1 MNDQPDRKDEFGSF
15 DEISEADRK
24 AALDIFGRAIIESRD
39 RAVTQWD
46 QILTSNRGYPAW
58 ERLLNRRPDL
68 DERTREILKE
78 ALPHAI
84 DTFMYCLLDELDGSR
99 TIRVSVTLDSGMVID
114 VARAS
119 WGLAAEPTTDEGW
132 LVRFSKQRFDQP
144 G

>member
-24 AALDIFGRAIIESRD
+24 AALDIFGKTLIESRD
-39 RAVTQWD
+39 TAVTQWD
-46 QILTSNRGYPAW
+46 QILTSKRHYPAW
-58 ERLLNRRPDL
+58 ERLRSRYPDL
-68 DERTREILKE
+68 DGQSREILRE

-84 DTFMYCLLDELDGSR
+84 DTFMYCLLDQLDGSR
-99 TIRVSVTLDSGMVID
+99 TVRVSVTLESGMVID